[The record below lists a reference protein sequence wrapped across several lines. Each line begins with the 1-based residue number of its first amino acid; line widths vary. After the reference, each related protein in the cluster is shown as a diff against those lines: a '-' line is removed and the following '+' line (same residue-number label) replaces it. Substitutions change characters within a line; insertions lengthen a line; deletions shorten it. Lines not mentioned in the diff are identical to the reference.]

1 MTDRLKG
8 KRALVTAA
16 GQGIG
21 RASALA
27 IVMILFIL
35 VPMAI
40 YNHYSAEH
48 DAVEE

>member
-1 MTDRLKG
+1 MFSSNNWP
-8 KRALVTAA
+8 
-16 GQGIG
+16 